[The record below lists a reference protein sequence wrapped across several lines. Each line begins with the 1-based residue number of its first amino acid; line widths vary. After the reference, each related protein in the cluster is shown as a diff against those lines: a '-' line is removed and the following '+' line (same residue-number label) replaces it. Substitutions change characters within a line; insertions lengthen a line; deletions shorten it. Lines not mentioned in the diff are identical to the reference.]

1 MLVEDVPLDEW
12 LSTLKP
18 YQSSSISQMVA
29 DAGEEEAAKNWLSAN
44 GPSST
49 VGFGGTS
56 NPEPFYERFME
67 EFRKLI
73 CGDEAYEEI
82 RAQLGGESPVVKAI
96 YVSVISAALGAAL
109 GYTATLLAPAV
120 AILLHLIGKMSVNAW
135 CAAS

>member
-1 MLVEDVPLDEW
+1 MIVEDASLDEW

-18 YQSSSISQMVA
+18 YQSASISQMVA
-29 DAGEEEAAKNWLSAN
+29 AAGEEEAAKNWLSAN

-56 NPEPFYERFME
+56 NPEPFYERFIE

-82 RAQLGGESPVVKAI
+82 RVQLGAESAVAKTI
-96 YVSVISAALGAAL
+96 YVSLISTALGATL

-120 AILLHLIGKMSVNAW
+120 AIILHLIGKMSINAW